1 VHDAP
6 VGHSACGGP
15 RDFDALG
22 LAKAEFDGWV
32 GYYRREWRKVLAASV
47 RMVRLGFGMPWPK
60 TIRGAWFVLRANQLW
75 APYPQNDPI
84 GARAYMRRFY
94 ALVAADGQMSF
105 DPGKAAKLEVEWWRV
120 HRLHQRE
127 NQAVE
132 DNLTKALVDLY
143 SYVYDVP
150 AETVQQAA
158 LHRVIAMRHSD
169 AWVEA
174 GCKLDD
180 PLLTEELAELNRS
193 YAALLDAV
201 KR

>member
-1 VHDAP
+1 
-6 VGHSACGGP
+6 VGQDVRRGGP
-15 RDFDALG
+15 RDFDADG

-47 RMVRLGFGMPWPK
+47 RMVRLGFGMPWSK
-60 TIRGAWFVLRANQLW
+60 TLRGAWFVLRANQLW

-84 GARAYMRRFY
+84 GARNYMRRFY
-94 ALVAADGQMSF
+94 ELVAEDGQMGF

-127 NQAVE
+127 GEAVE
-132 DNLTKALVDLY
+132 DNLTSALVELY
-143 SYVYDVP
+143 SYVYGVAP
-150 AETVQQAA
+150 ETVRDAA

-169 AWVEA
+169 AWVQA
-174 GCKLDD
+174 GCQLDD
-180 PLLTEELAELNRS
+180 PLLTEELDELQRS